1 MSVTGPVCPSN
12 LATLTCNENPPMSE
26 WLCCSASCLCTT
38 NWPVQTHLQVSRAC
52 YIQISKYRSSHNS
65 NILFD
70 PSGVMLQTCDL
81 TSQMRT
87 SDSAVPVPRMRPSGW
102 NEADEYPFWT
112 VGSLTCII
120 IKCLPTYQSI
130 FELWAKHVLSY
141 MDSSPSANLLGHS
154 SVRAA
159 SITITSKDVPFK
171 SLSLLISEPSPWNSV
186 DSKILYMCEI

>member
-1 MSVTGPVCPSN
+1 
-12 LATLTCNENPPMSE
+12 
-26 WLCCSASCLCTT
+26 
-38 NWPVQTHLQVSRAC
+38 
-52 YIQISKYRSSHNS
+52 
-65 NILFD
+65 
-70 PSGVMLQTCDL
+70 
-81 TSQMRT
+81 MRT

-112 VGSLTCII
+112 VGSLTCVI

-130 FELWAKHVLSY
+130 CELWAKHVLSY

-171 SLSLLISEPSPWNSV
+171 SLSLLISEPSPWNSI
-186 DSKILYMCEI
+186 DSKILYMWEI